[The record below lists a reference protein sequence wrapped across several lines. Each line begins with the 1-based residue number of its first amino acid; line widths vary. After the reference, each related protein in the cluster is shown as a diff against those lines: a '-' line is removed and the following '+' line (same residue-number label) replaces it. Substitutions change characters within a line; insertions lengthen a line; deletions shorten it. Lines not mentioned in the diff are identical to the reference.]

1 MSVVRQSPKGM
12 RRTTAAVDG
21 GDPETNRSAEG
32 GARSSLLYGGE
43 GVTHPPT
50 RFKVIAGGTV
60 GKNKYATSGE
70 LAESPGGTGV
80 SKPISDSEMARDA
93 LSVVGPLRGT

>member
-1 MSVVRQSPKGM
+1 MEKPKRARKRKLDTGQGEPGAI
-12 RRTTAAVDG
+12 RLWCSGGQGVCREAESEGHAENYRAVVDG

-50 RFKVIAGGTV
+50 RFKVIAGGTA
-60 GKNKYATSGE
+60 GKSNT
-70 LAESPGGTGV
+70 
-80 SKPISDSEMARDA
+80 
-93 LSVVGPLRGT
+93 

>member
-1 MSVVRQSPKGM
+1 VKAGYSQGEPGATALLSSGGQGVRREAGSEGLAENC
-12 RRTTAAVDG
+12 RAVVDG

-50 RFKVIAGGTV
+50 RFKVIAGGTA
-60 GKNKYATSGE
+60 GKSST
-70 LAESPGGTGV
+70 
-80 SKPISDSEMARDA
+80 
-93 LSVVGPLRGT
+93 